1 MPQLDVTDVVLDP
14 EFVTLGLICK
24 RNAVMTGN
32 DGIAVQTQTTK
43 TFVGVVTND
52 RGDVL
57 RRLAKGEHIEG
68 SIVIHSRY
76 PLRAG
81 SAGYSADIVT
91 WMGNDY
97 TVTALADYSSYGR
110 GFTVANCT
118 LIPLSG

>member
-1 MPQLDVTDVVLDP
+1 MPQLDCTDIVLDP

-24 RNAVMTGN
+24 RNAVAVGL
-32 DGIAVQTQTTK
+32 DGLGVDTQTT
-43 TFVGVVTND
+43 TPFVGVVTND

-57 RRLAKGEHIEG
+57 RRLAEGERIEG
-68 SIVIHSRY
+68 SIVIHSQF

-91 WMGNDY
+91 WQGNDY

-118 LIPLSG
+118 LKPLSG